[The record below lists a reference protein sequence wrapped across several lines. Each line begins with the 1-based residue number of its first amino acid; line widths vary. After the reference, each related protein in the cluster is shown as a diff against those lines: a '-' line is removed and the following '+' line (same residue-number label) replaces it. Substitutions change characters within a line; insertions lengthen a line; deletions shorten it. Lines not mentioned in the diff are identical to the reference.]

1 METTWFCGKLVAPE
15 MDLPSHTQTL
25 GCETLNVSKGFLGK
39 PPEYH
44 QTLFGG
50 KLRDGS
56 RPFWYQRHPFFAPMC
71 EAAAITLLGSL
82 GLAWTPQGNRK
93 RSTGNDKGWEL
104 VCLLIHREAESIDGD
119 GNHVHSPQFC
129 PKQGADISLNL
140 MSREPGNPYG
150 GCLMVSPFQGY
161 FWS

>member
-1 METTWFCGKLVAPE
+1 MGV
-15 MDLPSHTQTL
+15 
-25 GCETLNVSKGFLGK
+25 VR
-39 PPEYH
+39 
-44 QTLFGG
+44 FGIRDIHV
-50 KLRDGS
+50 LRGA
-56 RPFWYQRHPFFAPMC
+56 RPMC

-129 PKQGADISLNL
+129 PKK
-140 MSREPGNPYG
+140 G
-150 GCLMVSPFQGY
+150 GHITESDE
-161 FWS
+161 